1 MSAVTLL
8 STKKTILMSK
18 GMIDERYIHL
28 ILTSDVD
35 PVLEKNR
42 IQGFSPQTTGDF
54 LNSIEKIF

>member
-1 MSAVTLL
+1 
-8 STKKTILMSK
+8 MSK

-54 LNSIEKIF
+54 LNSIKTIF